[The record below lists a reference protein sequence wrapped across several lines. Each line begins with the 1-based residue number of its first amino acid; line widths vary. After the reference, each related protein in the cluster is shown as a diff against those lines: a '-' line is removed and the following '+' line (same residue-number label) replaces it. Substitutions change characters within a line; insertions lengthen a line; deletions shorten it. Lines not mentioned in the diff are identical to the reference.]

1 MSEFGE
7 YFREQRG
14 RLRLPLR
21 QFCIEHGFDPG
32 NVSRLERGRLAPP
45 ASEATLRAY
54 ARALRLK
61 KGTREW
67 ETFFDLAAVARRE
80 IPEDL
85 MADEDIVRRL
95 PLVFRTLRGQK
106 VDDRHLDAL
115 VDKIRKA

>member
-1 MSEFGE
+1 MNGFGA
-7 YFREQRG
+7 YFRERRA
-14 RLRLPLR
+14 RLSLPLR
-21 QFCIEHGFDPG
+21 QFCLDNGFDPG

-45 ASEATLRAY
+45 ASDDKLRGY

-61 KGTREW
+61 KGSEEW
-67 ETFFDLAAVARRE
+67 ITFFDLAAVARRE

-95 PLVFRTLRGQK
+95 PLVFRTLRGLRVEDAK
-106 VDDRHLDAL
+106 LDEL